1 MISSL
6 GRSPVS
12 VDTGNGPMTVQQEPL
27 PNATEASWGSL
38 VLPECHD
45 VPSADYEW
53 RGGWVASVIMSAL
66 GGRQRW

>member
-27 PNATEASWGSL
+27 PNATERPGAHWCSPSVTTCRAPITSGGVAGSL
-38 VLPECHD
+38 
-45 VPSADYEW
+45 PS
-53 RGGWVASVIMSAL
+53 L
-66 GGRQRW
+66 